1 MTEARTHARF
11 SSPSVRR
18 KKTIDRSNIRP
29 DALSQES
36 SSSEGER
43 VCEHHAAQLL
53 GCHLPPE
60 RIQKVIVVA
69 NGKKRETIAQAAM
82 RGARG
87 ADHVVC
93 GTRGL
98 GAARSALMKAVGLGG
113 VSHDVVRQSRVP
125 VTVVPIT
132 APVPEMITVRDA
144 PRP

>member
-1 MTEARTHARF
+1 M
-11 SSPSVRR
+11 
-18 KKTIDRSNIRP
+18 
-29 DALSQES
+29 
-36 SSSEGER
+36 
-43 VCEHHAAQLL
+43 CEHHATQLL

-69 NGKKRETIAQAAM
+69 NGKKRETIAAAAM

-98 GAARSALMKAVGLGG
+98 GAARGALMKAVGLGG
-113 VSHDVVRQSRVP
+113 VSHDVVRHSRVP

-144 PRP
+144 PRR